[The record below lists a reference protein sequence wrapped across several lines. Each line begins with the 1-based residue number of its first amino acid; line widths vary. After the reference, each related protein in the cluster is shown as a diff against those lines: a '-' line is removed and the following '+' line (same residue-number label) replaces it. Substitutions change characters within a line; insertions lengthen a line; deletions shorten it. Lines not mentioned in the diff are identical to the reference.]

1 MYEVRLERPIIRI
14 VRKLPVPDRQRL
26 LAELEVLRTTP
37 RGLGKKIKKL
47 TNVKHGYRLRVGDW
61 RVLYLVIEAEKMVT
75 VYAIDRRD
83 KAYK

>member
-1 MYEVRLERPIIRI
+1 MYDVRLERPIIRV
-14 VRKLPVPDRQRL
+14 VRKLPVAERERL
-26 LAELEVLRTTP
+26 IAGLEVLRTTP

-61 RVLYLVIEAEKMVT
+61 RVLYLVIDAEHRVT
-75 VYAIDRRD
+75 VYHVDRRD